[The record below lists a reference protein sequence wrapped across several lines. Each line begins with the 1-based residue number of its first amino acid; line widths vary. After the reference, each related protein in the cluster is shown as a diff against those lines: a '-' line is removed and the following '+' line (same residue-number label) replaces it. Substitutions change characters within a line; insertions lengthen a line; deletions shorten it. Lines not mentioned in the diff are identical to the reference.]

1 MSRIRAI
8 NPPVR
13 RRSTHSDVWPALA
26 DPNRRAI
33 LDLLR
38 DGPRTTG
45 QIASRFPSTRFAVMK
60 HLRVLEAAGLVVVR
74 RQGRERWNHLN
85 AVPLQQVYDRWVT
98 PYRALWA
105 PKLTSL
111 KTRLEGD
118 HAMTT
123 TAPVSPFVRVELEI
137 RIDAPRERVWKAL
150 IEDTTLW
157 WPRSFY
163 TGPAKGF
170 HIEPRLGGRVYED
183 WGNQTGVVWY
193 TVFAINPNTSIDLHG
208 AMGVPYGPAFT
219 LLHLEL
225 ESDGTET
232 ILKLSDSTL
241 GDSGGGCDATKEDGW
256 RQVFAEGLK
265 RYVEQP

>member
-1 MSRIRAI
+1 MSRVRAI
-8 NPPVR
+8 NRTAR
-13 RRSTHSDVWPALA
+13 RKSDCDVWPALG

-60 HLRVLEAAGLVVVR
+60 HLRVLEGAGLVVVR

-98 PYRALWA
+98 PYRALWV

-111 KTRLEGD
+111 KAQLEGE

-123 TAPVSPFVRVELEI
+123 IAPASPFVRVELEI
-137 RIDAPRERVWKAL
+137 RIEAPRDRVWKAL
-150 IEDTTLW
+150 VEDTTFW
-157 WPRSFY
+157 WPPSFY

-183 WGNQTGVVWY
+183 WGDEAGVVRY
-193 TVFAINPNTSIDLHG
+193 RVFAINPHKSLDLQG
-208 AMGVPYGPAFT
+208 AMGVPYGPAVT
-219 LLHLEL
+219 LLHVEL
-225 ESDGTET
+225 EDDGTRT
-232 ILKLSDSTL
+232 VLKLSDSTL
-241 GDSGGGCDATKEDGW
+241 GESGGACDGTKEEGW
-256 RQVFAEGLK
+256 RQVFGEGL
-265 RYVEQP
+265 RAYVEKS